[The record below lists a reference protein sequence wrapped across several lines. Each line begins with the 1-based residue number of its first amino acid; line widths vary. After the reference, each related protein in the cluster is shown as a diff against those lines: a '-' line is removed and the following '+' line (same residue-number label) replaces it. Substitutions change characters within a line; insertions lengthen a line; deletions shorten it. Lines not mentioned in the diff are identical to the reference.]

1 MSQRPPFTLG
11 LLGDGAELD
20 AFFAQTQI
28 TILGFG
34 SLLSEA
40 SARASFPELHNFREV
55 RVRGYRRTFQ
65 HPAFVFFERGIAD
78 PATKRFSSLSA
89 HQDEGGL
96 DSSFVAI
103 AFEIEPFS
111 KTEWLRREEEFAFH
125 VCEYEDPSGAVGAG
139 IMCCSAPD
147 DEVYISRW
155 GSGKYRE
162 KLSQYGLPGIWGL
175 DKNRDIKPCSV
186 YLRHCV
192 LAAQRR
198 SPECYAS
205 FLDQTFLADMTTT
218 IRSYLEDN
226 PWVMETIPPESLAA
240 RYCG

>member
-1 MSQRPPFTLG
+1 
-11 LLGDGAELD
+11 
-20 AFFAQTQI
+20 I

-40 SARASFPELHNFREV
+40 SARGSFPELRNFREV
-55 RVRGYRRTFQ
+55 TVRGYRRTFQ

-78 PATKRFSSLSA
+78 PSTKRFSSLSA
-89 HQDEGGL
+89 HHDETALG
-96 DSSFVAI
+96 SSFIAV

-111 KTEWLRREEEFAFH
+111 KAEWLRREEEFTFH
-125 VCEYEDPSGAVGAG
+125 VCEYEGQSGAGGVG
-139 IMCCSAPD
+139 IMCCSAPSD
-147 DEVYISRW
+147 QVYVNRW
-155 GSGKYRE
+155 GSEKYKE
-162 KLSQYGLPGIWGL
+162 KLVQYDLPGIWGL
-175 DKNRDIKPCSV
+175 DMNKDIKPCSV

-198 SPECYAS
+198 SAECYAS

-218 IRSYLEDN
+218 IRVYLEEN
-226 PWVMETIPPESLAA
+226 PWVMETMPPESLAG